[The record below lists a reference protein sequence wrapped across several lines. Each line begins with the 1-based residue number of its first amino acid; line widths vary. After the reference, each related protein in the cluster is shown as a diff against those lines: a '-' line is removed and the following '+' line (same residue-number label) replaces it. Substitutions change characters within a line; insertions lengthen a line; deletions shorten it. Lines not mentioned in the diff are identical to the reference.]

1 MSRKLWAAVVALG
14 VVMIPIGIMWM
25 IYAIAQTEST
35 TRGASGSDTV
45 WPIVAFFVAFI
56 GGILI
61 TVGSV
66 GFMFRW
72 MSGDDDDNEL
82 RASSR
87 TPWATP
93 CRRRGSVGAGTP
105 LTGRRD
111 SPRDPG
117 PQAR

>member
-14 VVMIPIGIMWM
+14 VVMIPIGVVWM

-66 GFMFRW
+66 GFMFRR
-72 MSGDDDDNEL
+72 MSCDDDDNEL
-82 RASSR
+82 RACSSNSLGYAAPQPR
-87 TPWATP
+87 VGWGGIVTDATP
-93 CRRRGSVGAGTP
+93 RYA
-105 LTGRRD
+105 
-111 SPRDPG
+111 
-117 PQAR
+117 